1 MVSTNEMKECKT
13 KYINLYFADGEVWKN
28 VYVDWYIQAE
38 EDEEEPMLE
47 IGSYLINQSEI
58 KKIELIK

>member
-1 MVSTNEMKECKT
+1 MVSTNEMKGCKT
-13 KYINLYFADGEVWKN
+13 KYINLYFVDGEVWNN

-38 EDEEEPMLE
+38 DEGEEPMLE